1 MKEEIEI
8 KTEKQGV
15 VLIALGH
22 ANYGRMA
29 YNLAVSLLNTA
40 PDLKIHLVF
49 TNSAIAHLNEAQMQ
63 VFSTMQEAPK
73 DSYFRKNNCEFIKAK
88 TWMYRFSP
96 FDTTI
101 FLDVDMIW
109 LTRKSIDNLFDEL
122 KELDYTCQNEH
133 SMDLASEVIDEKYS
147 QWVNVKEV
155 KQAYGF
161 TEGKYYS
168 LHSEF
173 IYFKKSKDNKKFFE
187 EWIKQYE
194 KLKVKHTEFA
204 NGIPDEL
211 PLAIATI
218 IHEKYPHK
226 TPFLPVFWLH
236 REKPIERTELLDN
249 YYGFSIGGNR
259 ITQTQMQTYNDFVQ
273 YYMNKIGSR
282 FVFKTTSKISFL
294 PERQNF

>member
-1 MKEEIEI
+1 MENETETT
-8 KTEKQGV
+8 KTEKRGV

-29 YNLAVSLLNTA
+29 YNLAVSLLNTS

-49 TNSAIAHLNEAQMQ
+49 NKSAIAHLNEAQIQ

-73 DSYFRKNNCEFIKAK
+73 ESYFRKDNLEFIKAK
-88 TWMYRFSP
+88 TWMYRFTP

-109 LTRKSIDNLFDEL
+109 LTRKSIDGLFDEL

-133 SMDLASEVIDEKYS
+133 FMDLAGEINEKYS
-147 QWVNVKEV
+147 QWANVNEVKE
-155 KQAYGF
+155 KYGF
-161 TEGKYYS
+161 DEGKYYS

-173 IYFKKSKDNKKFFE
+173 IYFKKSKENKKFFE
-187 EWIKQYE
+187 EWIRQYD
-194 KLKVKHTEFA
+194 KLKVQHTEFA

-218 IHEKYPHK
+218 IHERYPHK

-259 ITQTQMQTYNDFVQ
+259 ITQFQIQTYNDFVQ

-282 FVFKTTSKISFL
+282 FVFKAASKITFL
-294 PERQNF
+294 PERQNY